1 MDIGI
6 EFVGKV
12 ALIGIAATAVMDAWL
27 FLLKK
32 LNVPTMNFALLGRWV
47 GHALGSKWFHESIAK
62 SAPIRYELAIGW
74 LAHYGIG
81 IGFAIFHIAVFGSD
95 WMVNPTLVPA
105 IATGI
110 ATVIAPLFIM
120 QPAMG
125 SGIASSKTAAPLR
138 NCCKSFLNHGVFGCG
153 IYFAGVL
160 VYSIEII

>member
-6 EFVGKV
+6 EFIGKV
-12 ALIGIAATAVMDAWL
+12 TLIGIGATAVMDAWL
-27 FLLKK
+27 LLLKK

-47 GHALGSKWFHESIAK
+47 GHALGGQWFHEGIAK
-62 SAPIRYELAIGW
+62 SAPIRHELAIGW

-81 IGFAIFHIAVFGSD
+81 IGFAILHIAVFGDD
-95 WMVNPTLVPA
+95 WMANPKFIPA
-105 IATGI
+105 ITMGI

-138 NCCKSFLNHGVFGCG
+138 NCCKSLINHSVFGCG

-160 VYSIEII
+160 VCSI

>member
-47 GHALGSKWFHESIAK
+47 GHALGGQWFHESIGK
-62 SAPIRYELAIGW
+62 SAPVRHELAIGW

-81 IGFAIFHIAVFGSD
+81 IGFAILHIAVFGSD
-95 WMVNPTLVPA
+95 WMVNPTFVPA
-105 IATGI
+105 ITTGI
-110 ATVIAPLFIM
+110 ATVLAPLFIM

-125 SGIASSKTAAPLR
+125 SGIASSKTAEPLR
-138 NCCKSFLNHGVFGCG
+138 NCCKSLINHSVFGSG
-153 IYFAGVL
+153 IYFAGV
-160 VYSIEII
+160 VVCSI